1 MAKFDF
7 NDKDDVKRL
16 KEEVNNIFESKI
28 RQLELDSALKS
39 LSTQSFGAIK
49 NVFENITDKLYES
62 AEGKKIIGKYVRAI
76 REGKNVSDA
85 YSVYEFVYNSPNVTN
100 PERLLSEALYMAG
113 RIDKDSFEDEKK
125 KVAGVVAEAVRF
137 VEGDADMVEESVN
150 RNYDAN
156 EAIDYLMLNPKN
168 FSNLDEY
175 VNKFDYVS
183 GMLAENMRE
192 KPSEE
197 TGKTG
202 KELIDSLNESLEGL
216 ADFERRAITDIAI
229 LKLSKGNPLELFEEY
244 KEGCMSKLDENI
256 EREENSELKS
266 RFETMRKQLSEKK
279 YNEGSLYEDIV
290 TLSELKSKL
299 SE

>member
-100 PERLLSEALYMAG
+100 PERLLSEALYMTG
-113 RIDKDSFEDEKK
+113 RIDKDAFEDEKK

-137 VEGDADMVEESVN
+137 VGGDADMVEESVN
-150 RNYDAN
+150 KNYDAN

-183 GMLAENMRE
+183 GMLSENMRE

-202 KELIDSLNESLEGL
+202 KELIDGLNESLEGL
-216 ADFERRAITDIAI
+216 ADFERRAIADIAI

-244 KEGCMSKLDENI
+244 KNGCIRKLDENI
-256 EREENSELKS
+256 EGESNPEMKS